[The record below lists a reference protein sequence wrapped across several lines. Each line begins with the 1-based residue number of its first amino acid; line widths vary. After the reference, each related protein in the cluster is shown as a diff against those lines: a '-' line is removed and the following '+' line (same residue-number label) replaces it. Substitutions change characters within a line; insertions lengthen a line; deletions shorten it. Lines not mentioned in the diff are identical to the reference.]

1 MKVRMTVDISGTRH
15 GQEWPPRGEVVD
27 LPDDEGAALCS
38 SGMATPV
45 AENKVEKAVAPE
57 PEQRA
62 AKKTPGRRP

>member
-1 MKVRMTVDISGTRH
+1 MKVRMTVDISGTRN

-45 AENKVEKAVAPE
+45 AVDKVEKAVAAE
-57 PEQRA
+57 PEKRA
-62 AKKTPGRRP
+62 TRKRG